1 MAIVVNFDVEL
12 VLEHLQRIMTTL
24 EIFAY
29 KPTEAE
35 AEKAS
40 NSYLMSLIAIMVGFP
55 LPIINLL
62 ATLFFY
68 IANRRST
75 YFVRWHCIQS
85 LLSQFSLF
93 LINSVGFWWTLS
105 IIFQEDKHI
114 SNPYLAYIIT
124 VFILNLIELAF
135 TISAAIKT
143 RKGKHVS
150 WLVYGPLTQTI
161 CKQ

>member
-1 MAIVVNFDVEL
+1 MAIVVNVDVEL
-12 VLEHLQRIMTTL
+12 VLEHIQRIMKTMENL
-24 EIFAY
+24 AY

-40 NSYLMSLIAIMVGFP
+40 NSYLMSLIAIMVGLP
-55 LPIINLL
+55 LPIINLM

-68 IANRRST
+68 IANRKST
-75 YFVRWHCIQS
+75 YFVRWHCIQA

-93 LINSVGFWWTLS
+93 LVNSIGFWWTVL
-105 IIFQEDKHI
+105 ILTKEDEHI

-124 VFILNLIELAF
+124 VFIFNLVELAF

-143 RKGKHVS
+143 RKGKHVC
-150 WLVYGPLTQTI
+150 WFVYGSLTQSI
-161 CKQ
+161 CKP

>member
-1 MAIVVNFDVEL
+1 MAIVVNIDVEL
-12 VLEHLQRIMTTL
+12 VLEHLQRIMMTS
-24 EIFAY
+24 ENFAY

-55 LPIINLL
+55 LPIINLM

-68 IANRRST
+68 IANRKST
-75 YFVRWHCIQS
+75 YFVRWHCIQA

-93 LINSVGFWWTLS
+93 LINSIGFWWTLS

-143 RKGKHVS
+143 RKGEHVS
-150 WLVYGPLTQTI
+150 WWVYGPLTQSI
-161 CKQ
+161 CKP